1 VSIAVILVTLLALAA
16 LAWVASARQTQGGDM
31 APGIGR
37 LFGGA
42 EMASSGM
49 DMGSSSAGMSLPLF
63 LGMWVTMMV
72 AMMFPAVA
80 PMVVGHWRLTYRRGG
95 TPLAVVLFASGYLF
109 TWAALGVMAFGA
121 YRALLSFTPNLNAR
135 SAALL
140 AGSILMVAGAYQFTP
155 LKSVCLKHCR
165 NPLDF
170 LHHWRPGLAGAARMG
185 VEHGLYCVGCCWGL
199 MLVLFAV
206 GLANLAWMGILAAVI
221 FVEKIAPFG
230 WAARKGVGA
239 GLAVLGGLI
248 VAVPA
253 LLGTAVLGG

>member
-1 VSIAVILVTLLALAA
+1 
-16 LAWVASARQTQGGDM
+16 
-31 APGIGR
+31 
-37 LFGGA
+37 
-42 EMASSGM
+42 
-49 DMGSSSAGMSLPLF
+49 
-63 LGMWVTMMV
+63 
-72 AMMFPAVA
+72 
-80 PMVVGHWRLTYRRGG
+80 
-95 TPLAVVLFASGYLF
+95 
-109 TWAALGVMAFGA
+109 
-121 YRALLSFTPNLNAR
+121 
-135 SAALL
+135 
-140 AGSILMVAGAYQFTP
+140 MVAGAYQFTP

-170 LHHWRPGLAGAARMG
+170 LHHWKPGLVGAARMG

-206 GLANLAWMGILAAVI
+206 GLANIAWMGILAAVI

-253 LLGTAVLGG
+253 LLGASVLGG